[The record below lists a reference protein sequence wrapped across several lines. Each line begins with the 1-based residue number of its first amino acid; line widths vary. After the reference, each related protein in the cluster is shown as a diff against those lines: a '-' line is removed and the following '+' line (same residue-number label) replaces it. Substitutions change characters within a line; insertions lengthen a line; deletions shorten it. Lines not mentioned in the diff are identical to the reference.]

1 MISVQAA
8 LYTYKCVSVW
18 FQHKLALD
26 HPQEGTRHSTTP
38 STPSAPLSQLPLQLK
53 YQPYLRI
60 HHGQVRIQCT
70 PVNNNS
76 YSLSNNAQVCVC
88 VNERGVRV

>member
-1 MISVQAA
+1 MINVIAA

-18 FQHKLALD
+18 FQHQLALD

-53 YQPYLRI
+53 
-60 HHGQVRIQCT
+60 
-70 PVNNNS
+70 
-76 YSLSNNAQVCVC
+76 
-88 VNERGVRV
+88 

>member
-1 MISVQAA
+1 MISVKPT
-8 LYTYKCVSVW
+8 LYTDKCESVW
-18 FQHKLALD
+18 FQHQLALD
-26 HPQEGTRHSTTP
+26 HPQERTRHSTTP

-76 YSLSNNAQVCVC
+76 YSLSNNVQVCVC
-88 VNERGVRV
+88 VNECSVPV